1 MKLSMKSGK
10 RVYSLG
16 GLLIPFHRTKLNI
29 FPMCRS
35 ARKTRHDLLNA
46 PDARVKH
53 ERFACFCVL
62 SQWPRNKKS
71 GKSSGGLHAAAN

>member
-1 MKLSMKSGK
+1 VKLSIKGGK

-16 GLLIPFHRTKLNI
+16 GLLVPIHRTKLDI
-29 FPMCRS
+29 FPYVQKCTENP
-35 ARKTRHDLLNA
+35 ARFLECSRCEYS
-46 PDARVKH
+46 V

-62 SQWPRNKKS
+62 SQWTRNKKG